1 MMLTNPY
8 DVYFSGYSLEF
19 LDIIYVLA
27 IFLASLVI
35 INKNPIVSIL
45 FLIGLFGSIAC
56 YLLFIDLKFIAFSYL
71 IVYVGAV
78 SILFLFILMLINIRV
93 SELKSNNANS
103 IPLAIIILMVF
114 NDLLFK
120 ELPYSITLNH
130 QDNFSE
136 SRGLSELIEMY
147 INYNLLEINN
157 LILYFVSGERWDSN
171 IAEYTHISSIGNIMY
186 VNYSVWLILASFILL
201 LAMVGSIV
209 ITIKPNILK
218 DNLA

>member
-1 MMLTNPY
+1 MFINFYDINLTGYNPA
-8 DVYFSGYSLEF
+8 F
-19 LDIIYVLA
+19 LDIIYIIA

-93 SELKSNNANS
+93 SELKSNNGNS

-120 ELPYSITLNH
+120 ELPYSITLSNKDH
-130 QDNFSE
+130 SFQSK
-136 SRGLSELIEMY
+136 GLSEMV
-147 INYNLLEINN
+147 INNNFLEIKNFF
-157 LILYFVSGERWDSN
+157 LYFVSGERWDSN
-171 IAEYTHISSIGNIMY
+171 LAEFSHISSIGNIMY

-209 ITIKPNILK
+209 ITMKPNLLK
-218 DNLA
+218 NNLV

>member
-1 MMLTNPY
+1 MNFYNINL
-8 DVYFSGYSLEF
+8 SGYNPEF

-56 YLLFIDLKFIAFSYL
+56 YLLFIGLNFIAFSYL

-93 SELKSNNANS
+93 SELKSNNGNS

-120 ELPYSITLNH
+120 ELPYSIT
-130 QDNFSE
+130 FSNKD
-136 SRGLSELIEMY
+136 SYFQSKDLSEIA
-147 INYNLLEINN
+147 INN
-157 LILYFVSGERWDSN
+157 NFLDIKNYFLYFVSGERWDSN
-171 IAEYTHISSIGNIMY
+171 LVEFTHISSIGNIMY
-186 VNYSVWLILASFILL
+186 VNYSIWLILASFILL

-209 ITIKPNILK
+209 ITIKPN
-218 DNLA
+218 LAKNNIV

>member
-1 MMLTNPY
+1 MFVNYYNIDLAGYNP
-8 DVYFSGYSLEF
+8 EF
-19 LDIIYVLA
+19 LDVIYVIA

-56 YLLFIDLKFIAFSYL
+56 YLLFIDFKFLAFAYL

-93 SELKSNNANS
+93 SELKSNNGNS
-103 IPLAIIILMVF
+103 IPLAVIILMVF

-120 ELPYSITLNH
+120 ELPYSITLSNK
-130 QDNFSE
+130 DNSFQSK
-136 SRGLSELIEMY
+136 GLSEMG
-147 INYNLLEINN
+147 INNNILEINN
-157 LILYFVSGERWDSN
+157 LFLYYVSAERWDSN
-171 IAEYTHISSIGNIMY
+171 LAEFTHISSIGNIMY
-186 VNYSVWLILASFILL
+186 VNFSVWLILASYILL

-209 ITIKPNILK
+209 ITIKPNLLK
-218 DNLA
+218 DNIS

>member
-1 MMLTNPY
+1 MFISLSDIHIVGYNP
-8 DVYFSGYSLEF
+8 EF
-19 LDIIYVLA
+19 LDVLYVIA
-27 IFLASLVI
+27 ILLASLVI

-45 FLIGLFGSIAC
+45 FLIGLFASIAC

-120 ELPYSITLNH
+120 ELPYSIT
-130 QDNFSE
+130 FSNKNNVFQ
-136 SRGLSELIEMY
+136 SKGLSELAV
-147 INYNLLEINN
+147 NNNLLEINN
-157 LILYFVSGERWDSN
+157 FFLYFVSGERWDSN
-171 IAEYTHISSIGNIMY
+171 LAEMTHISSIGNIMY
-186 VNYSVWLILASFILL
+186 VNYSIWLILASFILL

-209 ITIKPNILK
+209 ITIKPNFIK
-218 DNLA
+218 NNLV